1 MLLVVF
7 QIGYT
12 FAESVARSVAVVFVV
27 WCAVMF
33 AGSAAVWWSA
43 AFVCSSP
50 RESSAAAELIGVP
63 STGVIVI
70 VAGVLGDMFG
80 VHAAGK
86 GPYTLPRLCQGSPAA
101 INTPLK

>member
-12 FAESVARSVAVVFVV
+12 FAES
-27 WCAVMF
+27 
-33 AGSAAVWWSA
+33 AAVWWSA
-43 AFVCSSP
+43 AFVRSSP

-86 GPYTLPRLCQGSPAA
+86 GPYTLPRLCYQSPGCHKCTIEIKEHAEKFQRYRA
-101 INTPLK
+101 IIG

>member
-1 MLLVVF
+1 M
-7 QIGYT
+7 IGYM
-12 FAESVARSVAVVFVV
+12 FAE
-27 WCAVMF
+27 
-33 AGSAAVWWSA
+33 SAAVWWSA
-43 AFVCSSP
+43 AFVCSFAADVRSSP
-50 RESSAAAELIGVP
+50 REGSAAAALIGVP

-101 INTPLK
+101 INAPLK